1 MSFSLNTTIIEP
13 EENSKI
19 QNILILLHGYG
30 GDGKD
35 ISSLALNMRRHVKKT
50 IFLCPDANQKCSI
63 NPLGFQW
70 FDLTVDDKDYILDE
84 SIKSELLIKKYI
96 SEISLHYKVPLAKI
110 CISGFSQGCMMS
122 LSVGLTSN
130 EKFNSIV
137 GYSGKILDQENL
149 SKRIS
154 SKTKVLLFH
163 GELDTVVHPSNLLA
177 AKDFLQRKKIEVET
191 NLLKN
196 CEHSIPVEA
205 VSSTISFLN
214 RNLII
219 L

>member
-63 NPLGFQW
+63 NPSGFQW

-96 SEISLHYKVPLAKI
+96 SEISSHYKVPLAKI

>member
-19 QNILILLHGYG
+19 ENILILLHGYG

-50 IFLCPDANQKCSI
+50 IFLCPDANQKCTI
-63 NPLGFQW
+63 NPKGFQW
-70 FDLTVDDKDYILDE
+70 FDLTVDDQRYILDE
-84 SIKSELLIKKYI
+84 SIKSEILIKKYI
-96 SEISLHYKVPLAKI
+96 SEVSSYYQAPLEKI
-110 CISGFSQGCMMS
+110 CLSGFSQGCMMS
-122 LSVGLTSN
+122 LSVGLTSD
-130 EKFNSIV
+130 EKFNSII

-163 GELDTVVHPSNLLA
+163 GEADTVVDPSNLLA
-177 AKDFLQRKKIEVET
+177 AKDFLERKKIDVEAK
-191 NLLKN
+191 LLKN

-205 VSSTISFLN
+205 VSSTISFLKK
-214 RNLII
+214 NLNI
-219 L
+219 

>member
-63 NPLGFQW
+63 SPLGFQW
-70 FDLTVDDKDYILDE
+70 FDLTVDDNDYILNE

-96 SEISLHYKVPLAKI
+96 SEISLHYQIPLAKI
-110 CISGFSQGCMMS
+110 CLSGFSQGCMMS

-149 SKRIS
+149 SKRIC
-154 SKTKVLLFH
+154 SKTKILLFH
-163 GELDTVVHPSNLLA
+163 GECDTVVHPSNLLA
-177 AKDFLQRKKIEVET
+177 AKDFLQRKKIQVET

-205 VSSTISFLN
+205 ISSTISFLN
-214 RNLII
+214 KNLNSS
-219 L
+219 

>member
-19 QNILILLHGYG
+19 ENILILLHGYG

-70 FDLTVDDKDYILDE
+70 FDLTNDDQAYVLNE
-84 SIKSELLIKKYI
+84 SIKSEILIKKYI
-96 SEISLHYKVPLAKI
+96 SEISHYYKLPSMNI
-110 CISGFSQGCMMS
+110 CLSGFSQGCMMS

-130 EKFNSIV
+130 EKFNSII
-137 GYSGKILDQENL
+137 GYSGKILNQENL

-163 GELDTVVHPSNLLA
+163 GDQDTIVHPSSLLE
-177 AKDFLQRKKIEVET
+177 AKDFLQRKKIEVEA
-191 NLLKN
+191 NLIKN

-205 VSSTISFLN
+205 VSSSISFLN
-214 RNLII
+214 KNLNIS
-219 L
+219 